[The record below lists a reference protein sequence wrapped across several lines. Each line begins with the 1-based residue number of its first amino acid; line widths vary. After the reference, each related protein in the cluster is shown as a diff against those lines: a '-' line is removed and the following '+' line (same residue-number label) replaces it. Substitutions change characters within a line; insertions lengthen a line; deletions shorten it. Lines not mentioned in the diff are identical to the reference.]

1 MRVVAV
7 AVGLAIA
14 LPAPVLA
21 GALAGEPRVTLA
33 IPAGPLRQAVLAMGA
48 QASVSIGMTDPAL
61 SGVIVRGVRGRMPVA
76 DALTR
81 MLAGTT
87 ATFERIDARTYRIVR
102 RPIAARR
109 PSGRIAIADPPPA
122 TTGPDIVVTGSKR
135 RTLLDDYPGSVI
147 QVDVASLRPGT
158 LLHGSEAL
166 VARQPILSSTH
177 LGPGRD
183 KLFIRGVADS
193 SFSGPTQATVGQYL
207 GDVRLNYNAPDPD
220 LALYDVAS
228 VEVLEGPQGTLYGA
242 GSIGGIVRIEPV
254 APDLSRIAASSDGGV
269 STTAHGA
276 AGGDAAALVNLP
288 IVGDRLGLRGVGYA
302 GIDGGYIADARRGL
316 RDINRT
322 RTTGGRVNLR
332 YRPSDDW
339 TVDLGVVRQ
348 DIVSRDGQYAETGLP
363 PLTRASGI
371 AQPFDNDYTLGS
383 LAIRHRMGAMTLSS
397 ATSVVR
403 HALTTTYDASM
414 GPAVPIAYRERER
427 ITLLSN
433 ETRLSHPPGTN
444 GAGVNGAGGWVI
456 GLQLLRSDDR
466 LARDLGPPG
475 KPAPLVG
482 TRNVVEEG
490 SLFGEGTLAL
500 TPKLAA
506 TGGGRLV
513 YDRLVDE
520 ARDLPSPQ
528 EPRRTELSVLP
539 SVGLLWAVRPSLKLY
554 ARYQEGYRAGGL
566 STDGAVTQLYRSDT
580 VATSELGARYRGLG
594 DTLSASAAIS
604 FAHWE
609 DIQADLV
616 GADGLPFIANIGTGR
631 IIGFEARVAWRPARA
646 LTIEGGLFAND
657 STLEQPAAGFTGERR
672 PSLPNIA
679 DIVTGGSLRYAP
691 DIAGRRV
698 SLSGSVQY
706 VGRSRLGVGTT
717 LDLGQG
723 GYVDTRLGLG
733 VPIDRRVTLSAD
745 LTNLLDHRDNIFA
758 LGNPFGVADG
768 RQVTPQRPRTLRIGL
783 SAAF

>member
-1 MRVVAV
+1 MRVVAI
-7 AVGLAIA
+7 AVGLAVA

-21 GALAGEPRVTLA
+21 GALASEPRVTLA

-61 SGVIVRGVRGRMPVA
+61 SGVTVRGVRGRLRVV

-81 MLAGTT
+81 LLAGTS

-102 RPIAARR
+102 RPVAPRSRVEQQVMAQ
-109 PSGRIAIADPPPA
+109 PPPA

-147 QVDVASLRPGT
+147 QVDAASLRPGT

-254 APDLSRIAASSDGGV
+254 APDLSRVAASVDGGV

-276 AGGDAAALVNLP
+276 VGGDAAAVVNLP
-288 IVGDRLGLRGVGYA
+288 IVDDRLALRTVGYT

-322 RTTGGRVNLR
+322 QTSGGRLNLR

-348 DIVSRDGQYAETGLP
+348 DIRSRDGQYAEVGLP
-363 PLTRASGI
+363 PLTRASSI
-371 AQPFDNDYTLGS
+371 AQPFDNDYSLAS
-383 LAIRHRMGAMTLSS
+383 LAIRHRMGAITLSS
-397 ATSVVR
+397 ATSVVS
-403 HALTTTYDASM
+403 HALTTTYDASTTT
-414 GPAVPIAYRERER
+414 GVPIAYRERER

-433 ETRLSHPPGTN
+433 ETRLSHAA
-444 GAGVNGAGGWVI
+444 GANGAGGWVI

-490 SLFGEGTLAL
+490 AVFGEGTLAL
-500 TPKLAA
+500 TPRLAA

-520 ARDLPSPQ
+520 ARDVPSPQ
-528 EPRRTELSVLP
+528 EPRRTALSVLP
-539 SVGLLWAVRPSLKLY
+539 SVGLLWAVRPMLKLY

-566 STDGAVTQLYRSDT
+566 STDGTVTQRYRSDT
-580 VATSELGARYRGLG
+580 VATSELGARYRGPG

-609 DIQADLV
+609 NIQADLV
-616 GADGLPFIANIGTGR
+616 GANGLPFIANIGTGR
-631 IIGFEARVAWRPARA
+631 IIGFEARVAWRPATT

-657 STLEQPAAGFTGERR
+657 STLEQPAAGFTGELR

-679 DIVTGGSLRYAP
+679 DIVTGGSVRYAP
-691 DIAGRRV
+691 TIAGRRV
-698 SLSGSVQY
+698 SMSGSVQY
-706 VGRSRLGVGTT
+706 VGRSWLGVGTM
-717 LDLGQG
+717 LDLSQG
-723 GYVDTRLGLG
+723 GYADTRLGLG
-733 VPIDRRVTLSAD
+733 VPLDRRMTLSAD

-758 LGNPFGVADG
+758 LGNPFGVAGG